1 MNRLVRTAVRS
12 QAGFD
17 SCPLYAFL
25 CSLPL
30 DADVTAILDPSSL
43 RMPPVARVRAYY
55 AALCAAAIA
64 QFATASLA
72 GRLLL
77 IDGLA
82 EEGDALLIAANIAG
96 AASLVL
102 ETRIE
107 MVRHCV
113 RNGIADFAV
122 KTLDEALRIL
132 KNEIRKRQPI
142 AVLLERQ
149 PADVLAEMVERGA
162 QPDLLRWA
170 STGPVCQQN
179 VEVLRERGARPLP
192 GPLETDPDPAREVC
206 WRAEG
211 SSAALRQLDL
221 LAGQILPQPDLERQN
236 WIARAPRYLPR
247 PLRLERRVQMTAEE
261 SAAFL
266 AAIEERA
273 TQGAMA
279 ASVDV
284 EVGGHVHRFT
294 A

>member
-1 MNRLVRTAVRS
+1 M
-12 QAGFD
+12 
-17 SCPLYAFL
+17 P
-25 CSLPL
+25 
-30 DADVTAILDPSSL
+30 DVPAIFDPSPL

-55 AALCAAAIA
+55 AALCAAAVA
-64 QFATASLA
+64 QFGAASLA

-77 IDGLA
+77 IEGLA
-82 EEGDALLIAANIAG
+82 EEGDALLIAASIAG

-102 ETRIE
+102 ETSVE

-162 QPDLLRWA
+162 QPDLLRWTSTESA
-170 STGPVCQQN
+170 SKQHIET
-179 VEVLRERGARPLP
+179 LRERGARPLP

-247 PLRLERRVQMTAEE
+247 ALRLERLVQMTAEE

-266 AAIEERA
+266 AAIDERA
-273 TQGAMA
+273 TQGALA
-279 ASVDV
+279 ATVNV
-284 EVGGHVHRFT
+284 EAGGQVHSFT
-294 A
+294 G

>member
-1 MNRLVRTAVRS
+1 ML
-12 QAGFD
+12 
-17 SCPLYAFL
+17 LL
-25 CSLPL
+25 LL
-30 DADVTAILDPSSL
+30 DADVTAILDPSPF

-55 AALCAAAIA
+55 AALCAAASG
-64 QFATASLA
+64 QFGTASLG

-77 IDGLA
+77 IEGLA
-82 EEGDALLIAANIAG
+82 EEGDALLIAASIAG

-102 ETRIE
+102 ETRVE

-149 PADVLAEMVERGA
+149 PVDVLAEMVERGA
-162 QPDLLRWA
+162 QPDMLRWT
-170 STGPVCQQN
+170 STGRTSQEN
-179 VEVLRERGARPLP
+179 VETLRERGAHLLP

-221 LAGQILPQPDLERQN
+221 LAAQILPHEDLERQN

-247 PLRLERRVQMTAEE
+247 ALRLERGVQMTAEE
-261 SAAFL
+261 SATFL

-273 TQGAMA
+273 TQGALA
-279 ASVDV
+279 ATVNI
-284 EVGGHVHRFT
+284 EAGGHVHSFT
-294 A
+294 G